1 MENKTK
7 KLLNT
12 LFASLLVFLFILS
25 KTVFSQ
31 SNIRSE
37 NYQIQFPNFNAGA
50 GVPKSTN
57 YWTNSTIGQTAPGLF
72 SSTNYRVRSGFQYI
86 HSIIPF
92 SFSISNISINFGEV
106 LPQTPQ
112 TRTATLTV
120 KAGGAGGYVVKAQ
133 EIHPLK
139 LVSGTATIPN
149 TTCDSGTCTRTQAGL
164 WTQNTTEGFGFNMSG
179 DDIPSDFVNS
189 NYFRPFADLSANED
203 AAVIMSKNQVTWDY
217 PNNTWPWESQ
227 ATITYKVNILG
238 TQEAG
243 TYTTII
249 RFSAIPSL

>member
-1 MENKTK
+1 MKSKTK
-7 KLLNT
+7 KLLKT
-12 LFASLLVFLFILS
+12 LFPLITAFLFALPRLAL
-25 KTVFSQ
+25 SQ
-31 SNIRSE
+31 SSIKST
-37 NYQIQFPNFNAGA
+37 NYEIQFPNFNAGA
-50 GVPKSTN
+50 GIPKSTN

-86 HSIIPF
+86 KSIIPF
-92 SFSISNISINFGEV
+92 SFSISNISISFGEV

-112 TRTATLTV
+112 TRTATITV
-120 KAGGAGGYVVKAQ
+120 KAGGAGGYSVKAQ

-139 LVSGTATIPN
+139 LVSGTTTIPN
-149 TTCDSGTCTRTQAGL
+149 TTCDSGTCNKTTAGV
-164 WTQNTTEGFGFNMSG
+164 WTQNTTQGFGFNMSG

-189 NYFRPFADLSANED
+189 NYFRPFADLSASED
-203 AAVIMSKNQVTWDY
+203 AAVIMSKSQVTWDY

-243 TYTTII
+243 TYTTVI

>member
-1 MENKTK
+1 MKNEVK

-12 LFASLLVFLFILS
+12 LIALLLAFLFITPKL
-25 KTVFSQ
+25 VLSQ
-31 SNIRSE
+31 SVVRSD

-57 YWTNSTIGQTAPGLF
+57 YWTSSTIGQTAPGFF

-92 SFSISNISINFGEV
+92 SFSISNISINFGELV
-106 LPQTPQ
+106 PQTPQ

-139 LVSGTATIPN
+139 LIEGTATIPN
-149 TTCDSGTCTRTQAGL
+149 TNCDNGTCTRTQAGL
-164 WTQNTTEGFGFNMSG
+164 WTQNTTEGFGFNMTG
-179 DDIPSDFVNS
+179 DDIPADFVNS
-189 NYFRPFADLSANED
+189 DYFRPFADLSASED